1 MTSFTKFASDFNL
14 YFGELGI
21 KLKEGVDK
29 DTLEKLAKDA
39 AKSYLMDATPLN
51 SAIQKI
57 AKENANL
64 NNDHIRRISE
74 MSNNAVY
81 DHLFKN
87 STDKNVHFE
96 VADPDSFLG
105 KSSPIEKTASYDN
118 SSYTVG
124 PKKMAST
131 EKLAFFTNAEVSE
144 DQSSLMNFP
153 FESHANPKHDLYD
166 VQEKLRAVKEH
177 FITEKFANNMR
188 LKEKYAQLYK
198 QVKDQIEQVGFQKVA
213 QVMNHVSTD
222 LSVLED
228 LTYDLLRQKVAS
240 FDDLN
245 VNVTKVAELSINMEH
260 PLVKSFREYVK
271 LAQEKEQ
278 IEASLEE
285 IENDLVESSKVLRSK
300 I

>member
-14 YFGELGI
+14 YFGELGD

-29 DTLEKLAKDA
+29 DTLEKLANDA

-57 AKENANL
+57 ANENANL

-87 STDKNVHFE
+87 STDKNIHFD

-105 KSSPIEKTASYDN
+105 KSSPTEKTASYDN
-118 SSYTVG
+118 SAYNKG
-124 PKKMAST
+124 PGKKVSV
-131 EKLAFFTNAEVSE
+131 EKIAFLTDFEVSE
-144 DQSSLMNFP
+144 DQSSLMYFP
-153 FESHANPKHDLYD
+153 FEQHANPRHDLYD
-166 VQEKLRAVKEH
+166 AQEKLKATKDH
-177 FITEKFANNMR
+177 FLTEKFANSMK

-213 QVMNHVSTD
+213 QVMNHVSND

-278 IEASLEE
+278 IEMSLEE
-285 IENDLVESSKVLRSK
+285 IEKDLAESNRVLGSK